1 MWTEGIIVDQKGS
14 QVPLQMSIKSGK
26 KRKWIGE
33 N

>member
-1 MWTEGIIVDQKGS
+1 MWTEEIVVDQNGS

-26 KRKWIGE
+26 KKCIGE